1 MTERAEW
8 VFDLCERIY
17 GRRPS
22 SATVARWK
30 TVGKAGRK
38 LRTVTICGRIMCRES
53 DLRSFAEGPEFDEAP
68 ARVSDQVA
76 DRLHAD
82 AMREL
87 DAVLGD

>member
-1 MTERAEW
+1 MSDRSEW
-8 VFDLCERIY
+8 IFDLCERVY

-22 SATVARWK
+22 TTTVHRWRTK
-30 TVGKAGRK
+30 GKSGRR
-38 LRTVTICGRIMCRES
+38 LRAVSICNRIMCRES
-53 DLRSFAEGPEFDEAP
+53 DLRAFIEGPEFDEAP
-68 ARVSDQVA
+68 ARVSDRVA